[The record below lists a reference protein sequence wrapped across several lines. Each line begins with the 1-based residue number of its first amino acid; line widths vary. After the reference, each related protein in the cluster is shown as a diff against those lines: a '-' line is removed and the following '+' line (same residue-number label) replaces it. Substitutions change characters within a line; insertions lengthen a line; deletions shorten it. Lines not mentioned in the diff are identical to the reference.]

1 MTRSLRL
8 LDIIQLLRRA
18 KAPMTARTIAQELEV
33 TPRTIYRD
41 VVALQAMR
49 VPIEG
54 AAGVGYVMRA
64 GLDVPPLM
72 FTADELEAIAVG
84 LSLLGRTR
92 DGGLQ
97 AAAGRVTRKIAD
109 VLQPDGARHI
119 EAAGLAVSPWTAVP
133 KPDVDLSLLRRA
145 IREERK
151 LCFRYRD
158 AATAST
164 ERTVRPIAL
173 TYYVD
178 SVVLAAWCELRGDF
192 RHFRPDRMEDC
203 REEGDGFRGEGGRL
217 RAAWQ
222 AAQTVV

>member
-8 LDIIQLLRRA
+8 LDIIHLLRHA
-18 KAPMTARTIAQELEV
+18 KAPMTARAIARSLEV

-72 FTADELEAIAVG
+72 FTADELEAVAVG

-97 AAAGRVTRKIAD
+97 AAAARVTRKIAD

-119 EAAGLAVSPWTAVP
+119 EASGLAVSPWTAVP
-133 KPDVDLSLLRRA
+133 AADVDLSLLRRA

-151 LCFRYRD
+151 LRFRYRD
-158 AATAST
+158 ATTACT
-164 ERTVRPIAL
+164 QRTVCPVAL
-173 TYYVD
+173 TYFVD
-178 SVVLAAWCELRGDF
+178 SVVLAAWCELRGAF

-203 REEGDGFRGEGGRL
+203 REAGDGFRGQGGRL

-222 AAQTVV
+222 ASQVKV